1 MDVVE
6 ADTVV
11 QLECNMCMS
20 VMYNPRLTC
29 TNGHFNCAACLSFMV
44 SHKREQ
50 NDNSPNQCP
59 TCRAPMLCGR
69 DGTPGQSV
77 PFMNEF
83 AKQQKCECPHK
94 CGKVMRFKDICAHE
108 DVCPEAYVQC
118 PFKGFGCPGEHPN
131 RFESSKD
138 KGMIKRKN
146 LAEHCQNHIHVHMG
160 YLTDHVKTQTAST
173 VRLLEATQ
181 KSIHTHS
188 VKCESDT
195 RAIISST
202 KAEVAE
208 KCATVLELLPK
219 LFTKFDKLV
228 TEKDNAMRMEM
239 SAIKKQNE
247 VLMKTV
253 CAQSQFMSSL
263 KIGKHGKEVK
273 ELRDQMKK
281 AADELEQ
288 ETKRFS
294 PSSTKG
300 AQAESSEAPGAP
312 RVQKRTAT
320 SMLSSSKSQEENGN
334 PKRRLES
341 ILKKVP
347 RYTADAEDNS
357 DPNVAEAT
365 SPGYSPTSP
374 SYSPTSPS
382 YSPTSPSYSPTSPT
396 YSPTH
401 SPPAPTSPPMYVP
414 ENMTETGIPEFHL

>member
-6 ADTVV
+6 AETVAH
-11 QLECNMCMS
+11 LECNMCMS

-44 SHKREQ
+44 SHKEEQ

-59 TCRAPMLCGR
+59 SCRAPMLRGR

-94 CGKVMRFKDICAHE
+94 CGKVMRFKDISTHE

-138 KGMIKRKN
+138 RGMIKRKN
-146 LAEHCQNHIHVHMG
+146 LAEHCQNNLHVHMG
-160 YLTDHVKTQTAST
+160 YLTDHVKAQTVST
-173 VRLLEATQ
+173 DRHFEAIQ
-181 KSIHTHS
+181 KNIHTHS

-195 RAIISST
+195 RAIIAST
-202 KAEVAE
+202 KAEVGE
-208 KCATVLELLPK
+208 KCATVVEILPK
-219 LFTKFDKLV
+219 IFTKFDEAATDRSNV
-228 TEKDNAMRMEM
+228 MRQEM
-239 SAIKKQNE
+239 DAIKKQNE
-247 VLMKTV
+247 MLMKTV

-273 ELRDQMKK
+273 ELRDQMKET
-281 AADELEQ
+281 ADKLEQ
-288 ETKRFS
+288 EIKRFS
-294 PSSTKG
+294 PSSTKS

-347 RYTADAEDNS
+347 RYTANDAEGNG
-357 DPNVAEAT
+357 PNVAE
-365 SPGYSPTSP
+365 PTSP

-382 YSPTSPSYSPTSPT
+382 YSPTSP
-396 YSPTH
+396 
-401 SPPAPTSPPMYVP
+401 PMYVP
-414 ENMTETGIPEFHL
+414 EDMTEAAIPELHL